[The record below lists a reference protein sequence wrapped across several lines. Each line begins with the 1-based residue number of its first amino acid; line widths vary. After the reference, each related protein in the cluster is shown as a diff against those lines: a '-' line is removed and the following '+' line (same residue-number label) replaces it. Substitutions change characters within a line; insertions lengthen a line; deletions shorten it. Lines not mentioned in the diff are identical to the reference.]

1 MGHSRSA
8 RVHGDAIIASILSPL
23 VAFFSLFFATDK
35 IKTPKFFIW
44 TFVSF
49 FGFCSVV
56 PLLGSGD
63 IVRYVEFFRMCV
75 DQDLDFKTLWSTQI
89 YYTEGIIEWYSR
101 LLSWLVAQFTSDYR
115 IMTMVFA
122 MVFGFF
128 YAQIL
133 VHILYAP
140 SLVRRDR
147 VFLTFVAMTQIS
159 FWSWQ
164 VVDFYTAAVVFI
176 CGVLCLY
183 KSGGEKLYSILLIAS
198 APFIHASFLYIALSW
213 IVLYL
218 MRHIVQ
224 RIPQRILW
232 ALLFISTLFILL
244 PSTSYSSLISSIVGK
259 ESKYIVYTSG
269 NSSSETGGIFYTSI
283 SFCFR
288 LLFLIWIAL
297 NQKKMGLLRDTS
309 IYNLILVFLIV
320 VNIFS
325 GIPSA
330 RRFISVFMVLLII
343 HVAINSG
350 KNMNATLKF
359 SLLYIL
365 APVVF
370 VYLMLTYAFFYTDM
384 VSFISGPL
392 IAPLIIDN
400 GVAAGGLY
408 KWLEML

>member
-1 MGHSRSA
+1 MGHSRST
-8 RVHGDAIIASILSPL
+8 RVHGEAIIASTLSPL
-23 VAFFSLFFATDK
+23 VSFFSLFFATDK
-35 IKTPKFFIW
+35 VKTPKFLIW
-44 TFVSF
+44 TFVTF
-49 FGFCSVV
+49 FGYCSVI

-63 IVRYVEFFRMCV
+63 IVRYVEFFRMCI
-75 DQDLDFKTLWSTQI
+75 DQDLDFKNLWSTQI
-89 YYTEGIIEWYSR
+89 YYTEGNIEWYSR
-101 LLSWLVAQFTSDYR
+101 LLSWLLAQFTSDYR

-122 MVFGFF
+122 TVFGFF

-133 VHILYAP
+133 AHTLYAP
-140 SLVRRDR
+140 FLVRRDR
-147 VFLTFVAMTQIS
+147 VFLTFVAMAQIP

-183 KSGGEKLYSILLIAS
+183 KSGSKKLYSILLIAS
-198 APFIHASFLYIALSW
+198 TPFIHASFLYIALSW
-213 IVLYL
+213 IALYL

-224 RIPQRILW
+224 RIPQRVLW
-232 ALLFISTLFILL
+232 TLLFISTLFILL
-244 PSTSYSSLISSIVGK
+244 PPTSYSSLISSIVGN
-259 ESKYIVYTSG
+259 ESNYIVYTSG
-269 NSSSETGGIFYTSI
+269 DSSSETGGVFYTSI

-288 LLFLIWIAL
+288 FLFLIWIAL

-330 RRFISVFMVLLII
+330 RRFISVFMVLLIV
-343 HVAINSG
+343 HVAIKSG
-350 KNMNATLKF
+350 KNINATLK
-359 SLLYIL
+359 LTPLHIL

-370 VYLMLTYAFFYTDM
+370 VYLMLTYAFFYTDI

-392 IAPLIIDN
+392 IAPFIIDE

-408 KWLEML
+408 QWLVML

>member
-1 MGHSRSA
+1 MGHSRST
-8 RVHGDAIIASILSPL
+8 RVNGKAIIAPLLSPL
-23 VAFFSLFFATDK
+23 GAFLSLFFATDRV
-35 IKTPKFFIW
+35 KTPKFFIW
-44 TFVSF
+44 AFVAF
-49 FGFCSVV
+49 FGYCSIV

-63 IVRYVEFFRMCV
+63 IVRYIEFFRMCA
-75 DQDLDFKTLWSTQI
+75 DQDLDFNELWNTQI
-89 YYTEGIIEWYSR
+89 YYTEGNLEWYSR

-183 KSGGEKLYSILLIAS
+183 KSGGKKLYSILLIAS
-198 APFIHASFLYIALSW
+198 TPFIHASFLYIALSW
-213 IVLYL
+213 FVLYL

-232 ALLFISTLFILL
+232 ALLFISTLFIFL
-244 PSTSYSSLISSIVGK
+244 PPASYSSLISMIIGN
-259 ESKYIVYTSG
+259 ESKYLAYTSG
-269 NSSSETGGIFYTSI
+269 DVVTETGGIFYTSI
-283 SFCFR
+283 LFCFR
-288 LLFLIWIAL
+288 LLFLMWLAL
-297 NQKKMGLLRDTS
+297 NQKKLGLLKGS
-309 IYNLILVFLIV
+309 SVYNLILVFIIMI
-320 VNIFS
+320 NIFS

-330 RRFISVFMVLLII
+330 RRFISVFITLLTIYI
-343 HVAINSG
+343 ATNSERSVSE
-350 KNMNATLKF
+350 NLKITP
-359 SLLYIL
+359 LHIL

-370 VYLMLTYAFFYTDM
+370 IYLMLTYAFFYTDII
-384 VSFISGPL
+384 SFISGPL
-392 IAPLIIDN
+392 IAPFIIDN

-408 KWLEML
+408 QWLVML